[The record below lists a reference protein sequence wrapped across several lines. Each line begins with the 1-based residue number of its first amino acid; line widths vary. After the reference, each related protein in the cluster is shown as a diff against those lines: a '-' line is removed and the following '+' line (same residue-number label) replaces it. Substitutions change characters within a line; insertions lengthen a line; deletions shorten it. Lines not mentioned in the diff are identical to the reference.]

1 MAKGGIVQSVG
12 SRPQP
17 ATKWLSGYSR
27 EIYWDTEV
35 RQSVRAD
42 VGAERTHTRKLL
54 HTGLSDS
61 DQYTR
66 HFFNSCK
73 FPVTHSFIVPLLSFS
88 TISKHALIGK
98 QHGQE
103 NRQTPTMT
111 TVQSTWPTCVCTV
124 QENVKVHC
132 VGFWQSRWEILFT
145 HHLSLF
151 TLSYMLDHVII
162 YVHLCVCVM
171 SQFTSKHLSK
181 WKQTYSHKSVA
192 YLIFIMLWV
201 WILFDCL
208 SLCSEPPSRTL

>member
-42 VGAERTHTRKLL
+42 AGAERTHTRKLL
-54 HTGLSDS
+54 HTGSSDS

-66 HFFNSCK
+66 HVLNSCK
-73 FPVTHSFIVPLLSFS
+73 FPVTHSFIVLLLSFS
-88 TISKHALIGK
+88 TTSKHALIGK

-111 TVQSTWPTCVCTV
+111 TVQSTWPTCVCIV

-145 HHLSLF
+145 DRLSLF
-151 TLSYMLDHVII
+151 TLSYMLDHVIF
-162 YVHLCVCVM
+162 YVHLCACVM
-171 SQFTSKHLSK
+171 FQFASKHLSK
-181 WKQTYSHKSVA
+181 WKQTYSYKSVS
-192 YLIFIMLWV
+192 YLIFIM
-201 WILFDCL
+201 
-208 SLCSEPPSRTL
+208 S